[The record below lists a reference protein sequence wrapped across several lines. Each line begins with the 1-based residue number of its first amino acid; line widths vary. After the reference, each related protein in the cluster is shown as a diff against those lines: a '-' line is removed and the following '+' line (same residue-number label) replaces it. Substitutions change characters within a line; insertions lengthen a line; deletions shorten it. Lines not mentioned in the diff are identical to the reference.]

1 MEYECR
7 TQYTSYIIERFLDKV
22 RGLKCV
28 PVQCWLTE
36 INSNNLHDSPIIHEV
51 KIGSVS
57 TLPSCIQ

>member
-28 PVQCWLTE
+28 
-36 INSNNLHDSPIIHEV
+36 NSNNLHDSPIIQEV